1 MTVREILEAIR
12 TLPRPDRLRLAE
24 QLNRDLASVPSED
37 PGQLGPDLQQR
48 GRLVVYTGPIAA
60 SILDH
65 RVDRESRIDALI
77 ERHDVD
83 RL

>member
-12 TLPRPDRLRLAE
+12 TLPRPDRLRFAE
-24 QLNRDLASVPSED
+24 QLNRDLAVVPSED

-48 GRLVVYTGPIAA
+48 GRLLVYTGPISA
-60 SILDH
+60 STIDH
-65 RVDRESRIDALI
+65 RVDRESRVDTLI
-77 ERHDVD
+77 ERHDAS